1 MNKNGFTP
9 KEEKIAEI
17 FAAMFRFGVAP
28 DISSVDVDTFNA
40 LNDEE
45 HVDEA
50 FLKAAIDGKKEAT
63 DALKS
68 YQRFL
73 VEKAEDA
80 AVQYVKKARA
90 AKKDSEQ

>member
-17 FAAMFRFGVAP
+17 FATMFRFGVAP
-28 DISSVDVDTFNA
+28 DISSVDVDVFNA
-40 LNDEE
+40 INDEE
-45 HVDEA
+45 HVDEDY
-50 FLKAAIDGKKEAT
+50 LKAARDGKQEAT

-90 AKKDSEQ
+90 AKKDSDE